1 MKKLFLMLAVAG
13 LIASCTGNGNT
24 SGSASG
30 SDSISGSVSGSGEAK
45 DAEKTEAKA
54 EKDTIKG
61 PVTIDNPSWSVDVPE
76 GWYVVSETAGR
87 DQRGSSYLRIQPL
100 ERPEGVIGLVSATIK
115 SYPFKSN
122 TVEQDQETFKS
133 AFKVE
138 NAKIEKET
146 IGGIAFQKIVKPAG
160 NGGGII
166 SHMTAPLKPEGNIS
180 IEVQG
185 YELTDPVIAAMLKSF
200 KMKPAEAEAK

>member
-1 MKKLFLMLAVAG
+1 MFAVAG
-13 LIASCTGNGNT
+13 LMASCAGNGTT
-24 SGSASG
+24 SGSAST
-30 SDSISGSVSGSGEAK
+30 SASGETKDGETTEKAEPAK
-45 DAEKTEAKA
+45 E
-54 EKDTIKG
+54 EKDTVKG
-61 PVTIDNPSWSVDVPE
+61 PVTIENPSWSVDVPE

-87 DQRGSSYLRIQPL
+87 DQKGSSYLRIQPL
-100 ERPEGVIGLVSATIK
+100 ERPDGVIGLLSATIK

-146 IGGIAFQKIVKPAG
+146 IGGIEFQKIVKPAG
-160 NGGGII
+160 KGGGII

-185 YELTDPVIAAMLKSF
+185 YELNDPVIAAMLKSF
-200 KMKPAEAEAK
+200 KMKPAEPEAK

>member
-1 MKKLFLMLAVAG
+1 MKKFLLIFAVAG
-13 LIASCTGNGNT
+13 LIASCTGNGTT
-24 SGSASG
+24 SGSAST
-30 SDSISGSVSGSGEAK
+30 SASGEVKDGEATEKAEPAK
-45 DAEKTEAKA
+45 D
-54 EKDTIKG
+54 EKDTVKG
-61 PVTIDNPSWSVDVPE
+61 PVTIENPSWSVDVPE

-87 DQRGSSYLRIQPL
+87 DQKGSSYLRIQPL
-100 ERPEGVIGLVSATIK
+100 ERPDGVIGLLSATIK

-146 IGGIAFQKIVKPAG
+146 IGGMEFQKIVKPAG

-200 KMKPAEAEAK
+200 KMKPAEPEAK

>member
-1 MKKLFLMLAVAG
+1 MKKFLLIFAVAG
-13 LIASCTGNGNT
+13 LIASCTGNGTT
-24 SGSASG
+24 SGSAST
-30 SDSISGSVSGSGEAK
+30 SASGEVKDGEATEKAEPAK
-45 DAEKTEAKA
+45 E
-54 EKDTIKG
+54 EKDTVKG
-61 PVTIDNPSWSVDVPE
+61 PVTIENPSWSVDVPE

-87 DQRGSSYLRIQPL
+87 DQKGSSYLRIQPL
-100 ERPEGVIGLVSATIK
+100 ERPDGVIGLLSATIK

-146 IGGIAFQKIVKPAG
+146 IGGMEFQKIVKPAG

-200 KMKPAEAEAK
+200 KMKPAEPEAK

>member
-1 MKKLFLMLAVAG
+1 MKKLLLIFAVAG
-13 LIASCTGNGNT
+13 LMASCSGNGTT
-24 SGSASG
+24 SGSAST
-30 SDSISGSVSGSGEAK
+30 SASGEAS
-45 DAEKTEAKA
+45 DGEATEKADPAKE
-54 EKDTIKG
+54 EKDTVKG
-61 PVTIDNPSWSVDVPE
+61 PVTIENPSWSVDVPE

-87 DQRGSSYLRIQPL
+87 DQKGSSYLRIQPL
-100 ERPEGVIGLVSATIK
+100 ERPDGVIGLLSATIK

-122 TVEQDQETFKS
+122 TVEQDQKTFKS

-146 IGGIAFQKIVKPAG
+146 IGGIEFQKIVKPAG
-160 NGGGII
+160 SGGGII
-166 SHMTAPLKPEGNIS
+166 SHMTAPLTPEGNIS

-200 KMKPAEAEAK
+200 KMKPADPAAK

>member
-1 MKKLFLMLAVAG
+1 MKKFLLIFAVAG
-13 LIASCTGNGNT
+13 LIASCTGNGTT
-24 SGSASG
+24 SGSAST
-30 SDSISGSVSGSGEAK
+30 SASGEANDGEATEK
-45 DAEKTEAKA
+45 AEPAKE
-54 EKDTIKG
+54 EKDTVKG
-61 PVTIDNPSWSVDVPE
+61 PVTIENPSWSVDVPE

-100 ERPEGVIGLVSATIK
+100 ERPDGVIGLLSATIK

-146 IGGIAFQKIVKPAG
+146 IGGMEFQKIVKPAG

-200 KMKPAEAEAK
+200 KMKPAEPEAK

>member
-1 MKKLFLMLAVAG
+1 MKKFLLIFAVAG
-13 LIASCTGNGNT
+13 LIASCTGNGTT
-24 SGSASG
+24 SGSAST
-30 SDSISGSVSGSGEAK
+30 SASGEVKDGEATEKAEPAK
-45 DAEKTEAKA
+45 E
-54 EKDTIKG
+54 EKDTVKG
-61 PVTIDNPSWSVDVPE
+61 PVTIENPSWSVDVPE

-100 ERPEGVIGLVSATIK
+100 ERPDGVIGLLSATIK

-146 IGGIAFQKIVKPAG
+146 IGGMEFQKIVKPAG

-200 KMKPAEAEAK
+200 KMKPAEPEAK

>member
-1 MKKLFLMLAVAG
+1 MKKLLLIFAVAG
-13 LIASCTGNGNT
+13 LIASCTGNGTT
-24 SGSASG
+24 SGSAST
-30 SDSISGSVSGSGEAK
+30 SASGEVKDGEATEKAEPAK
-45 DAEKTEAKA
+45 E
-54 EKDTIKG
+54 EKDTVKG
-61 PVTIDNPSWSVDVPE
+61 PVTIENPSWSVDVPE

-87 DQRGSSYLRIQPL
+87 DQKGSSYLRIQPL
-100 ERPEGVIGLVSATIK
+100 ERPDGVIGLLSATIK

-146 IGGIAFQKIVKPAG
+146 IGGMEFQKIVKPAG

-200 KMKPAEAEAK
+200 KMKPAESEAK

>member
-1 MKKLFLMLAVAG
+1 MKKLLLIFAVAG
-13 LIASCTGNGNT
+13 LIASCTGNGTT
-24 SGSASG
+24 SGSAST
-30 SDSISGSVSGSGEAK
+30 SASGEVK
-45 DAEKTEAKA
+45 DGEATEKVEPARE
-54 EKDTIKG
+54 EKDTVKG
-61 PVTIDNPSWSVDVPE
+61 PVTIENPSWSVDVPE

-87 DQRGSSYLRIQPL
+87 DQKGSSYLRIQPL
-100 ERPEGVIGLVSATIK
+100 ERPDGVIGLLSATIK

-146 IGGIAFQKIVKPAG
+146 IGGMEFQKIVKPAG

-200 KMKPAEAEAK
+200 KMKPAEPEAK

>member
-1 MKKLFLMLAVAG
+1 MKKFLLFFAVAG
-13 LIASCTGNGNT
+13 LIASCTGNGTT
-24 SGSASG
+24 SGSAST
-30 SDSISGSVSGSGEAK
+30 SASGEVKDGEATEKAEPAK
-45 DAEKTEAKA
+45 E
-54 EKDTIKG
+54 EKDTVKG
-61 PVTIDNPSWSVDVPE
+61 PVTIENPSWSVDVPE

-87 DQRGSSYLRIQPL
+87 DQKGSSYLRIQPL
-100 ERPEGVIGLVSATIK
+100 ERPDGVIGLLSATIK

-146 IGGIAFQKIVKPAG
+146 IGGMEFQKIVKPAG

-200 KMKPAEAEAK
+200 KMKPAEPEAK

>member
-1 MKKLFLMLAVAG
+1 MKKLFLMFAVAG
-13 LIASCTGNGNT
+13 LMASCAGNGTT
-24 SGSASG
+24 SGSAST
-30 SDSISGSVSGSGEAK
+30 SASGETKDGETTEKAEPAK
-45 DAEKTEAKA
+45 E
-54 EKDTIKG
+54 EKDTVKG
-61 PVTIDNPSWSVDVPE
+61 PVTIENPSWSVDVPE

-87 DQRGSSYLRIQPL
+87 DQKGSSYLRIQPL
-100 ERPEGVIGLVSATIK
+100 ERPDGVIGLLSATIK

-146 IGGIAFQKIVKPAG
+146 IGGMEFQKIVKPAG

-185 YELTDPVIAAMLKSF
+185 YELKDPVIAAMLKSF
-200 KMKPAEAEAK
+200 KMKPAEPEAK

>member
-1 MKKLFLMLAVAG
+1 MKKFLLIFAVAG
-13 LIASCTGNGNT
+13 LIASCTGNGTT
-24 SGSASG
+24 SGSAST
-30 SDSISGSVSGSGEAK
+30 SASGEVK
-45 DAEKTEAKA
+45 DGEATEKTEPAKE
-54 EKDTIKG
+54 EKDTVKG
-61 PVTIDNPSWSVDVPE
+61 PVTIENPSWSVDVPE
-76 GWYVVSETAGR
+76 GWYVVSETVGR

-100 ERPEGVIGLVSATIK
+100 ERPDGVIGLLSATIK

-146 IGGIAFQKIVKPAG
+146 IGGMEFQKIVKPAG

-200 KMKPAEAEAK
+200 KMKPAEPEAK

>member
-1 MKKLFLMLAVAG
+1 MKKFLLIFAVAG
-13 LIASCTGNGNT
+13 LIASCTGNGTT
-24 SGSASG
+24 SGSAST
-30 SDSISGSVSGSGEAK
+30 SASGEVK
-45 DAEKTEAKA
+45 DGEATEKTEPAKE
-54 EKDTIKG
+54 EKDTVKG
-61 PVTIDNPSWSVDVPE
+61 PVTIENPSWSVDVPE

-100 ERPEGVIGLVSATIK
+100 ERPDGVIGLLSATIK
-115 SYPFKSN
+115 SYPYKSN

-138 NAKIEKET
+138 NAEIEKET
-146 IGGIAFQKIVKPAG
+146 IGGMEFQKIVKPAG

-200 KMKPAEAEAK
+200 KMKPAEPEAK

>member
-1 MKKLFLMLAVAG
+1 MKKFLLIFAVAG
-13 LIASCTGNGNT
+13 LIASCTGNGTT
-24 SGSASG
+24 SGSAST
-30 SDSISGSVSGSGEAK
+30 SASGEVK
-45 DAEKTEAKA
+45 DGEATEKTEPAKE
-54 EKDTIKG
+54 EKDTVKG
-61 PVTIDNPSWSVDVPE
+61 PVTIENPSWSVDVPE

-87 DQRGSSYLRIQPL
+87 DQKGSSYLRIQPL
-100 ERPEGVIGLVSATIK
+100 ERPDGVIGLLSATIK

-146 IGGIAFQKIVKPAG
+146 IGGMEFQKIVKPAG

-200 KMKPAEAEAK
+200 KMKPAEPEAK

>member
-1 MKKLFLMLAVAG
+1 MKKLLLIFAVAG
-13 LIASCTGNGNT
+13 LIASCTGNGTT
-24 SGSASG
+24 SGSAST
-30 SDSISGSVSGSGEAK
+30 SASGEVKDGEATEKAEPAK
-45 DAEKTEAKA
+45 E
-54 EKDTIKG
+54 EKDTVKG
-61 PVTIDNPSWSVDVPE
+61 PVTIENPSWSVDVPE

-87 DQRGSSYLRIQPL
+87 DQKGSSYLRIQPL
-100 ERPEGVIGLVSATIK
+100 ERPDGVIGLLSATIK

-146 IGGIAFQKIVKPAG
+146 IGGMEFQKIVKPAG

-200 KMKPAEAEAK
+200 KMKPAEPEAK

>member
-1 MKKLFLMLAVAG
+1 MKKFLLIFAVAG
-13 LIASCTGNGNT
+13 LIASCTGNGTT
-24 SGSASG
+24 SGSAST
-30 SDSISGSVSGSGEAK
+30 SASGEVKDGEATEKAEPAK
-45 DAEKTEAKA
+45 E
-54 EKDTIKG
+54 EKDTVKG
-61 PVTIDNPSWSVDVPE
+61 PVTIENPSWSVDVPE

-87 DQRGSSYLRIQPL
+87 DQKGSSYLRIQPL
-100 ERPEGVIGLVSATIK
+100 ERPDGVIGLLSATIK

-146 IGGIAFQKIVKPAG
+146 IGGIEFQKIVKPAG
-160 NGGGII
+160 KGGGII

-185 YELTDPVIAAMLKSF
+185 YELNDPVIAAMLKSF
-200 KMKPAEAEAK
+200 KLKPAEPEAK

>member
-1 MKKLFLMLAVAG
+1 MKKFLLIFAVAG
-13 LIASCTGNGNT
+13 LIASCTGNGTT
-24 SGSASG
+24 SGSAST
-30 SDSISGSVSGSGEAK
+30 SASGEVK
-45 DAEKTEAKA
+45 DGEATEKTEPAKE
-54 EKDTIKG
+54 EKDTVKG
-61 PVTIDNPSWSVDVPE
+61 PVTIENPSWSVDVPE

-100 ERPEGVIGLVSATIK
+100 ERPDGVIGLLSATIK

-146 IGGIAFQKIVKPAG
+146 IGGMEFQKIVKPAG

-200 KMKPAEAEAK
+200 KMKPAEPEAK

>member
-1 MKKLFLMLAVAG
+1 MKKFLLIFAVAG
-13 LIASCTGNGNT
+13 LMASCTGNGNT
-24 SGSASG
+24 SGSASA
-30 SDSISGSVSGSGEAK
+30 SGEVKDGEATEKAEPAK
-45 DAEKTEAKA
+45 E
-54 EKDTIKG
+54 EKDTVKG
-61 PVTIDNPSWSVDVPE
+61 PVTIENPSWSVDVPE

-87 DQRGSSYLRIQPL
+87 DQKGSSYLRIQPL
-100 ERPEGVIGLVSATIK
+100 ERPDGVIGLLSATIK

-146 IGGIAFQKIVKPAG
+146 IGGMEFQKIVKPAG

-200 KMKPAEAEAK
+200 KMKPAEPEAK

>member
-1 MKKLFLMLAVAG
+1 MFAVAG
-13 LIASCTGNGNT
+13 LMASCAGNGTT
-24 SGSASG
+24 SGSAST
-30 SDSISGSVSGSGEAK
+30 SASGETKDGETTEKAEPAK
-45 DAEKTEAKA
+45 E
-54 EKDTIKG
+54 EKDTVKG
-61 PVTIDNPSWSVDVPE
+61 PVTIENPSWSVDVPE

-87 DQRGSSYLRIQPL
+87 DQKGSSYLRIQPL
-100 ERPEGVIGLVSATIK
+100 ERPDGVIGLLSATIK

-146 IGGIAFQKIVKPAG
+146 IGGMEFQKIVKPAG

-185 YELTDPVIAAMLKSF
+185 YELKDPVIAAMLKSF
-200 KMKPAEAEAK
+200 KMKPAEPEAK

>member
-1 MKKLFLMLAVAG
+1 MFAVAG
-13 LIASCTGNGNT
+13 LMASCAGNGTT
-24 SGSASG
+24 SGSAST
-30 SDSISGSVSGSGEAK
+30 SASGETKDGETTEKAEPAK
-45 DAEKTEAKA
+45 E
-54 EKDTIKG
+54 EKDTVKG
-61 PVTIDNPSWSVDVPE
+61 PVTIENPSWSVDVPE

-87 DQRGSSYLRIQPL
+87 DQKGSSYLRIQPL
-100 ERPEGVIGLVSATIK
+100 ERPDGVIGLLSATIK

-146 IGGIAFQKIVKPAG
+146 IGGMEFQKIVKPAG

-200 KMKPAEAEAK
+200 KMKPAEPEAK

>member
-1 MKKLFLMLAVAG
+1 MFAVAG
-13 LIASCTGNGNT
+13 LMASCAGNGTT
-24 SGSASG
+24 SGSAST
-30 SDSISGSVSGSGEAK
+30 SASGETKDGETTEKAEPAK
-45 DAEKTEAKA
+45 E
-54 EKDTIKG
+54 EKDTVKG
-61 PVTIDNPSWSVDVPE
+61 PVTIENPSWSVDVPE

-87 DQRGSSYLRIQPL
+87 DQKGSSYLRIQPL
-100 ERPEGVIGLVSATIK
+100 ERPDGVIGLLSATIK

-146 IGGIAFQKIVKPAG
+146 IGGMEFQKIVKPAG

-185 YELTDPVIAAMLKSF
+185 YELNDPVIAAMLKSF
-200 KMKPAEAEAK
+200 KMKPAEPEAK

>member
-1 MKKLFLMLAVAG
+1 MFAVAG
-13 LIASCTGNGNT
+13 LMASCAGNGTT
-24 SGSASG
+24 SGSAST
-30 SDSISGSVSGSGEAK
+30 SASGETKDGETTEKAEPAK
-45 DAEKTEAKA
+45 E
-54 EKDTIKG
+54 EKDTVKG
-61 PVTIDNPSWSVDVPE
+61 PVTIKNPSWSVDVPE

-87 DQRGSSYLRIQPL
+87 DQKGSSYLRIQPL
-100 ERPEGVIGLVSATIK
+100 ERPDGVIGLLSATIK

-146 IGGIAFQKIVKPAG
+146 IGGMEFQKIVKPAG

-200 KMKPAEAEAK
+200 KMKPAEPEAK

>member
-1 MKKLFLMLAVAG
+1 MKKFLLIFAVAG
-13 LIASCTGNGNT
+13 LIASCTGNGTT
-24 SGSASG
+24 SGSAST
-30 SDSISGSVSGSGEAK
+30 SASGEVKDGEATEKAEPAK
-45 DAEKTEAKA
+45 E
-54 EKDTIKG
+54 EKDTVKA
-61 PVTIDNPSWSVDVPE
+61 PVTIENPSWSVDVPE

-100 ERPEGVIGLVSATIK
+100 ERPDGVIGLLSATIK

-138 NAKIEKET
+138 NAEIEKET
-146 IGGIAFQKIVKPAG
+146 IGGMEFQKIVKPAG

-200 KMKPAEAEAK
+200 KMKPAEPEAK

>member
-1 MKKLFLMLAVAG
+1 MKKLFLMFAVAG
-13 LIASCTGNGNT
+13 LMASCAGNGTT
-24 SGSASG
+24 SGSAST
-30 SDSISGSVSGSGEAK
+30 SASGETKDGETTEKAEPAK
-45 DAEKTEAKA
+45 E
-54 EKDTIKG
+54 EKDTVKG
-61 PVTIDNPSWSVDVPE
+61 PVTIENPSWSVDVPE

-87 DQRGSSYLRIQPL
+87 DQKGSSYLRIQPL
-100 ERPEGVIGLVSATIK
+100 ERPDGVIGLLSATIK

-146 IGGIAFQKIVKPAG
+146 IGGMEFQKIVKPAG

-185 YELTDPVIAAMLKSF
+185 YELNDPVIAAMLKSF
-200 KMKPAEAEAK
+200 KMKPAEPEAK

>member
-1 MKKLFLMLAVAG
+1 MKKFLLIFAVAG
-13 LIASCTGNGNT
+13 LIASCTGNGTT
-24 SGSASG
+24 SGSAST
-30 SDSISGSVSGSGEAK
+30 SASGEVKDGEATEKAEPAK
-45 DAEKTEAKA
+45 E
-54 EKDTIKG
+54 EKDTVKG
-61 PVTIDNPSWSVDVPE
+61 PVTIENPSWSVDVPE

-87 DQRGSSYLRIQPL
+87 DQKGSSYLRIQPL
-100 ERPEGVIGLVSATIK
+100 ERPDGVIGLLSATIK

-146 IGGIAFQKIVKPAG
+146 IGGMEFQKIVKPAG

-200 KMKPAEAEAK
+200 KMKPAESEAK

>member
-1 MKKLFLMLAVAG
+1 MKKLLLIFAVAG
-13 LIASCTGNGNT
+13 LIASCTGNGTT
-24 SGSASG
+24 SGSAST
-30 SDSISGSVSGSGEAK
+30 SASGEVKDGEATEKAEPAK
-45 DAEKTEAKA
+45 E
-54 EKDTIKG
+54 EKDTVKG
-61 PVTIDNPSWSVDVPE
+61 PVTIENPSWSVDVPE

-87 DQRGSSYLRIQPL
+87 DQKGSSYLRIQPL
-100 ERPEGVIGLVSATIK
+100 ERPDGVIGLLSATIK

-146 IGGIAFQKIVKPAG
+146 IGGMEFQKIVKPAG

-185 YELTDPVIAAMLKSF
+185 YELNDPVIAAMLKSF
-200 KMKPAEAEAK
+200 KMKPAEPEAK

>member
-13 LIASCTGNGNT
+13 LMASCTGKGTT
-24 SGSASG
+24 SGSASA
-30 SDSISGSVSGSGEAK
+30 SGEVKNGETSTKAEPAK
-45 DAEKTEAKA
+45 E
-54 EKDTIKG
+54 EKDTVKG
-61 PVTIDNPSWSVDVPE
+61 PVTIENPSWSVDVPE
-76 GWYVVSETAGR
+76 GWYVVSESAGR
-87 DQRGSSYLRIQPL
+87 DQRASSYLRIQPL
-100 ERPEGVIGLVSATIK
+100 ERPEGVIGLISATVK

-122 TVEQDQETFKS
+122 TVEQDQKTFKS

-146 IGGIAFQKIVKPAG
+146 IGGIEFQKIVKPAG
-160 NGGGII
+160 SGGGII
-166 SHMTAPLKPEGNIS
+166 SHMTAPLTPEGNIS

-200 KMKPAEAEAK
+200 KMKPAEPAAK

>member
-1 MKKLFLMLAVAG
+1 MFAVAG
-13 LIASCTGNGNT
+13 LIASCTGNGTT
-24 SGSASG
+24 SGSASA
-30 SDSISGSVSGSGEAK
+30 SGEVKDGETTENTEPAK
-45 DAEKTEAKA
+45 E
-54 EKDTIKG
+54 EKDTVKG
-61 PVTIDNPSWSVDVPE
+61 PVTIENPSWSVDVPE

-87 DQRGSSYLRIQPL
+87 DQKSSSYLRIQPL
-100 ERPEGVIGLVSATIK
+100 VRPEGVIGLLSATIK

-146 IGGIAFQKIVKPAG
+146 IGGMEFQKIVKPAG

-166 SHMTAPLKPEGNIS
+166 SHMTAPLQPEGNIS

-200 KMKPAEAEAK
+200 KMKPAEPEAK

>member
-1 MKKLFLMLAVAG
+1 MFAVAG
-13 LIASCTGNGNT
+13 LMASCAGNGTT
-24 SGSASG
+24 SGSAST
-30 SDSISGSVSGSGEAK
+30 SASGEVEDGEATEKAEPAK
-45 DAEKTEAKA
+45 E
-54 EKDTIKG
+54 EKDTVKG
-61 PVTIDNPSWSVDVPE
+61 PVTIENPSWSVDVPE

-87 DQRGSSYLRIQPL
+87 DQKGSSYLRIQPL
-100 ERPEGVIGLVSATIK
+100 ERPDGVIGLLSATIK

-146 IGGIAFQKIVKPAG
+146 IGGMEFQKIVKPAG

-200 KMKPAEAEAK
+200 KMKPAEPEAK

>member
-1 MKKLFLMLAVAG
+1 MKKFLLIFAVAG
-13 LIASCTGNGNT
+13 LIASCTGNGTT
-24 SGSASG
+24 SGSAST
-30 SDSISGSVSGSGEAK
+30 SASGEANDGEATEK
-45 DAEKTEAKA
+45 AEPAKE
-54 EKDTIKG
+54 EKDTVKG
-61 PVTIDNPSWSVDVPE
+61 PVTIENPSWSVDVPE

-87 DQRGSSYLRIQPL
+87 DQKGSSYLRIQPL
-100 ERPEGVIGLVSATIK
+100 ERPDGVIGLLSATIK

-146 IGGIAFQKIVKPAG
+146 IGGMEFQKIVKPAG

-200 KMKPAEAEAK
+200 KMKPAEPEAK

>member
-1 MKKLFLMLAVAG
+1 MKKLFLMFAVAG
-13 LIASCTGNGNT
+13 LIASCTGNGTT
-24 SGSASG
+24 SGSAST
-30 SDSISGSVSGSGEAK
+30 SASGEVKDGEATEKAEPAK
-45 DAEKTEAKA
+45 E
-54 EKDTIKG
+54 EKDTVKG
-61 PVTIDNPSWSVDVPE
+61 PVTIENPSWSVDVPE

-100 ERPEGVIGLVSATIK
+100 ERPDGVIGLLSATIK

-146 IGGIAFQKIVKPAG
+146 IGGMEFQKIVKPAG

-200 KMKPAEAEAK
+200 KMKPAEPEAK

>member
-1 MKKLFLMLAVAG
+1 MKKLLLIFAVAG
-13 LIASCTGNGNT
+13 LMASCAGNGTT
-24 SGSASG
+24 SGSASA
-30 SDSISGSVSGSGEAK
+30 SGEVKDGEATEKAEPAK
-45 DAEKTEAKA
+45 E
-54 EKDTIKG
+54 EKDTVKG
-61 PVTIDNPSWSVDVPE
+61 PVTIENPSWSVDVPE

-87 DQRGSSYLRIQPL
+87 DQKGSSYLRIQPL
-100 ERPEGVIGLVSATIK
+100 ERPDGVIGLLSATIK

-146 IGGIAFQKIVKPAG
+146 IGGMEFQKIVKPAG

-200 KMKPAEAEAK
+200 KMKPAEPEAK

>member
-1 MKKLFLMLAVAG
+1 MKKFLLIFAVAG

-24 SGSASG
+24 SGSASA
-30 SDSISGSVSGSGEAK
+30 SGEVKDGEATEKAEPAK
-45 DAEKTEAKA
+45 E
-54 EKDTIKG
+54 EKDTVKG
-61 PVTIDNPSWSVDVPE
+61 PVTIENPSWSVDVPE

-87 DQRGSSYLRIQPL
+87 DQKGSSYLRIQPL
-100 ERPEGVIGLVSATIK
+100 ERPDGVIGLLSATIK

-146 IGGIAFQKIVKPAG
+146 IGGMEFQKIVKPAG

-200 KMKPAEAEAK
+200 KMKPAEPEAK

>member
-1 MKKLFLMLAVAG
+1 MKKFLLIFAVAG
-13 LIASCTGNGNT
+13 LIASCTGNGTT
-24 SGSASG
+24 SGSAST
-30 SDSISGSVSGSGEAK
+30 SASGEANDGEATEK
-45 DAEKTEAKA
+45 AEPAKE

-61 PVTIDNPSWSVDVPE
+61 PVTIENPSWSVDVPE

-100 ERPEGVIGLVSATIK
+100 VRPDGVIGLLSATIK

-146 IGGIAFQKIVKPAG
+146 IGGMEFQKIVKPAG

-200 KMKPAEAEAK
+200 KMKPAEPEAK

>member
-1 MKKLFLMLAVAG
+1 MKKLFLMFAVAG
-13 LIASCTGNGNT
+13 LLASCTGNGTT
-24 SGSASG
+24 SGSTSA
-30 SDSISGSVSGSGEAK
+30 SGEAK
-45 DAEKTEAKA
+45 DGEATEKA
-54 EKDTIKG
+54 EPAKEKKDTVKG
-61 PVTIDNPSWSVDVPE
+61 PVTIENPSWSVDVPE

-87 DQRGSSYLRIQPL
+87 DQKASSYLRIQPL
-100 ERPEGVIGLVSATIK
+100 VRPEGVIGLVSATIK

-200 KMKPAEAEAK
+200 KMKPAEPEAK

>member
-1 MKKLFLMLAVAG
+1 M
-13 LIASCTGNGNT
+13 ASCAGNGTT
-24 SGSASG
+24 SGSASA
-30 SDSISGSVSGSGEAK
+30 SGEVKDGEATEKAEPAK
-45 DAEKTEAKA
+45 E
-54 EKDTIKG
+54 EKDTVKG
-61 PVTIDNPSWSVDVPE
+61 PVTIENPSWSVDVPE

-87 DQRGSSYLRIQPL
+87 DQKGSSYLRIQPL
-100 ERPEGVIGLVSATIK
+100 ERPDGVIGLLSATIK

-146 IGGIAFQKIVKPAG
+146 IGGMEFQKIVKPAG

-200 KMKPAEAEAK
+200 KMKPAEPEAK

>member
-1 MKKLFLMLAVAG
+1 MKKLLLMFAVAG
-13 LIASCTGNGNT
+13 LIASCTGNGT
-24 SGSASG
+24 TSGSGSASA
-30 SDSISGSVSGSGEAK
+30 SGDKKEEA
-45 DAEKTEAKA
+45 KTEATK
-54 EKDTIKG
+54 EKKDTVKG
-61 PVTIDNPSWSVDVPE
+61 PVTIENPSWSVDVPE
-76 GWYVVSETAGR
+76 GWYVVSESAGR
-87 DQRGSSYLRIQPL
+87 DQKASSYLRIQPL
-100 ERPEGVIGLVSATIK
+100 VRPKGMIGLVSATVK

-146 IGGIAFQKIVKPAG
+146 IGGMEFQKIVKPAG
-160 NGGGII
+160 SGGGII

-200 KMKPAEAEAK
+200 KMKPADPAAK

>member
-1 MKKLFLMLAVAG
+1 MKKFLLIFAVAG
-13 LIASCTGNGNT
+13 LIASCTGNGTT
-24 SGSASG
+24 SGSAST
-30 SDSISGSVSGSGEAK
+30 SASGEVK
-45 DAEKTEAKA
+45 DGEATEKTEPAKE
-54 EKDTIKG
+54 EKDTVKG
-61 PVTIDNPSWSVDVPE
+61 PVTIENPSWSVDVPE

-100 ERPEGVIGLVSATIK
+100 ERPDGVIGLLSATIK
-115 SYPFKSN
+115 SYPYKSN

-146 IGGIAFQKIVKPAG
+146 IGGMEFQKIVKPAG

-200 KMKPAEAEAK
+200 KMKPAEPEAK